1 MRIGKLPES
10 ALMRS
15 VLGQLYAELPERL
28 EQYGADC
35 AAFGCAVSSKKD
47 GMDDRQTSA
56 GLTIQRPEYVV
67 PV

>member
-35 AAFGCAVSSKKD
+35 AAFGCAVS
-47 GMDDRQTSA
+47 
-56 GLTIQRPEYVV
+56 
-67 PV
+67 